1 MSKVLRADL
10 SESGIQ
16 RLIDQLEEYSKSLE
30 SKAQRLRE
38 RIAEVI
44 RWSAEDGFTTALTSD
59 IFTGGEPPLSD
70 VMVTVEDDGDLTI
83 VIAQGE
89 QAVFIEFGAGVYYNG
104 GEGMVGKSPHEWGEE
119 KGFLIG
125 EYGIGHGKQNVWAL
139 PGSTREEPILTHGTP
154 AAMPMYHGVQ
164 DALAVMADLAREVF
178 SEE

>member
-1 MSKVLRADL
+1 MSSKVLRADL

-16 RLIDQLEEYSKSLE
+16 RLIDQLEEYSRSLE

-44 RWSAEDGFTTALTSD
+44 RWSAEDGFMTALTSD
-59 IFTGGEPPLSD
+59 IFYGGEPPLSD

-89 QAVFIEFGAGVYYNG
+89 RAVFVEFGAGVYYNG
-104 GEGMVGKSPHEWGEE
+104 AAGTSPHPAGEE
-119 KGFLIG
+119 HGFLIG

-139 PGSTREEPILTHGTP
+139 PGSTREKPILTHGTP

-164 DALAVMADLAREVF
+164 EALAVMAELAREVF